1 MTYKLKLNQV
11 REVLGMEIKL
21 EIVKLMDGTTVEVEK
36 FEPGFPAYIVSEDG
50 SKVLAPAGEHTLED
64 GTTIELDENGLIVEI
79 EAAEA
84 EDVAE
89 ETTVEVS
96 GAKTKKMEEMPEA
109 AKVDVAMVEEAI
121 IAKVE
126 EKVAEKMK
134 AIFEA
139 VEEVAKEV
147 ASVKEEMGAMKS
159 KMEKFSKAPA
169 ANPIPKVTMP
179 NVVDAIDAI
188 GAKAEFLKSIAK
200 K

>member
-21 EIVKLMDGTTVEVEK
+21 EIVKLMDGTAIEVEK

-64 GTTIELDENGLIVEI
+64 GTVIELDENGLIMEI
-79 EAAEA
+79 SSKEEEAA
-84 EDVAE
+84 DAE
-89 ETTVEVS
+89 EAVVEVS
-96 GAKTKKMEEMPEA
+96 GSKKMEEMPKEEA
-109 AKVDVAMVEEAI
+109 GVSVAMEEAI

-126 EKVAEKMK
+126 ERVAEKMK

-139 VEEVAKEV
+139 VEAVAKEV
-147 ASVKEEMGAMKS
+147 ETVKEEMGAMKG

-179 NVVDAIDAI
+179 NVD
-188 GAKAEFLKSIAK
+188 LQ
-200 K
+200 

>member
-1 MTYKLKLNQV
+1 
-11 REVLGMEIKL
+11 MEIKL

-64 GTTIELDENGLIVEI
+64 GTVIELDENGLIMEI
-79 EAAEA
+79 SSKEEEAADA
-84 EDVAE
+84 AE
-89 ETTVEVS
+89 EAVVEVA
-96 GAKTKKMEEMPEA
+96 GAKKMEEMPKEETG
-109 AKVDVAMVEEAI
+109 VSVAMEEAI

-126 EKVAEKMK
+126 ERVAEKMK

-139 VEEVAKEV
+139 VEAVAKEV
-147 ASVKEEMGAMKS
+147 ETVKEEMGAMKG

-179 NVVDAIDAI
+179 NVVDVVDAID
-188 GAKAEFLKSIAK
+188 AKAEFLKSIAK

>member
-1 MTYKLKLNQV
+1 MMTYKLKLNQV
-11 REVLGMEIKL
+11 REVLGLEIKF
-21 EIVKLMDGTTVEVEK
+21 EILNLMDGTAIEVEK
-36 FEPGFPAYIVSEDG
+36 FEPGFPVYIVSEDG
-50 SKVLAPAGEHTLED
+50 SKVLAPSGEHTLAD
-64 GTTIELDENGLIVEI
+64 GTTIELDENSLIVEI

-96 GAKTKKMEEMPEA
+96 GAKKMEEMPEA
-109 AKVDVAMVEEAI
+109 AKVDVAMVDEAI

-188 GAKAEFLKSIAK
+188 DAKAEFLKSIAK

>member
-1 MTYKLKLNQV
+1 
-11 REVLGMEIKL
+11 
-21 EIVKLMDGTTVEVEK
+21 
-36 FEPGFPAYIVSEDG
+36 
-50 SKVLAPAGEHTLED
+50 
-64 GTTIELDENGLIVEI
+64 
-79 EAAEA
+79 
-84 EDVAE
+84 
-89 ETTVEVS
+89 
-96 GAKTKKMEEMPEA
+96 MEEMPEA

-179 NVVDAIDAI
+179 NVVDVVDAMD
-188 GAKAEFLKSIAK
+188 AKAEFLKSIAK

>member
-36 FEPGFPAYIVSEDG
+36 FEPGFPVYIVSEDG

-64 GTTIELDENGLIVEI
+64 GTTIELDENSLIVEI
-79 EAAEA
+79 EAPE
-84 EDVAE
+84 AE
-89 ETTVEVS
+89 ETAEEAVVEVS
-96 GAKTKKMEEMPEA
+96 GAKKMEEMPKEETG
-109 AKVDVAMVEEAI
+109 VSVAMEEAI

-126 EKVAEKMK
+126 ERVAEKMK

-139 VEEVAKEV
+139 VEAVAKEV
-147 ASVKEEMGAMKS
+147 ETVKEEMGAMKG

-179 NVVDAIDAI
+179 NVVDAVDAMD
-188 GAKAEFLKSIAK
+188 AKAEFLKSIAK

>member
-1 MTYKLKLNQV
+1 
-11 REVLGMEIKL
+11 
-21 EIVKLMDGTTVEVEK
+21 
-36 FEPGFPAYIVSEDG
+36 
-50 SKVLAPAGEHTLED
+50 LAPAGEHTLED

-89 ETTVEVS
+89 ETTIEVS
-96 GAKTKKMEEMPEA
+96 GSSPQTSGAKKMEEMPEA

-188 GAKAEFLKSIAK
+188 DAKAEFLKSIAK

>member
-36 FEPGFPAYIVSEDG
+36 FEPGFPVFIVSEDG

-64 GTTIELDENGLIVEI
+64 GTTIELDENSLIVEI

-96 GAKTKKMEEMPEA
+96 GAKKMEEMPEA

>member
-11 REVLGMEIKL
+11 REVLGLEIKF
-21 EIVKLMDGTTVEVEK
+21 EILNLMDGTAIEVEK
-36 FEPGFPAYIVSEDG
+36 FEPGFPVYIVSEDG
-50 SKVLAPAGEHTLED
+50 SKVLAPSGEHTLAD
-64 GTTIELDENGLIVEI
+64 GTTIELDENSLIVEI